1 MIIITITLS
10 ILSILILSSTLV
22 LFRNYPYYKKVYN
35 ELNKYEFIID
45 DDLVYTRD
53 RHFVWFIKDND
64 FKLTKNV
71 YLHSFFV
78 TYCDP
83 YSLYW
88 LIKYK
93 NWFNKNVKS
102 LITIN

>member
-1 MIIITITLS
+1 MIIIIITLI
-10 ILSILILSSTLV
+10 ILSIIILSSILV
-22 LFRNYPYYKKVYN
+22 LFVNYPYYKKIYN

-45 DDLVYTRD
+45 DDLVYTKD
-53 RHFVWFIKDND
+53 FSFVWFIKDND
-64 FKLTKNV
+64 FKLTDNV

>member
-22 LFRNYPYYKKVYN
+22 LFVNYPYYKKIYN
-35 ELNKYEFIID
+35 QLSNYEFIIGED
-45 DDLVYTRD
+45 IVYTKNRS
-53 RHFVWFIKDND
+53 FIWFIKDND
-64 FKLTKNV
+64 FKLTNNV
-71 YLHSFFV
+71 YLYSSFV
-78 TYCDP
+78 TYFDP

-93 NWFNKNVKS
+93 NWFNKNVKP

>member
-35 ELNKYEFIID
+35 ELNKYEFIINN
-45 DDLVYTRD
+45 DLVYTKNYS
-53 RHFVWFIKDND
+53 FIWFIKDND
-64 FKLTKNV
+64 FKLTNNI
-71 YLHSFFV
+71 YLNSSIV
-78 TYCDP
+78 TYFNP

-93 NWFNKNVKS
+93 SWFNKNVKP